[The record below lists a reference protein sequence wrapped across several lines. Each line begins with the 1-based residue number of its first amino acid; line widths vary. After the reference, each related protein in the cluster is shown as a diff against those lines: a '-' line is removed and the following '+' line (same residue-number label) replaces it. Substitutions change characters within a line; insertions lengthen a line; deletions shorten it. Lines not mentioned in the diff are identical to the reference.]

1 MQVHLAFHHF
11 NVFATWLTEVLWY
24 LDVEN
29 KTGFFIRTKETKSPL
44 SIMHVAVRDDNVQAV
59 KFCMEYLK
67 MDKNPG
73 VQIENISKRKTPL
86 HLAAQLGNLEIVQLI
101 KSCLNLINPTDEGG
115 WSVLHLA
122 ASNGHVD
129 IVKEIAKDLDQKD
142 PKAGTENRTPLH
154 LAAMQGYLEIV
165 KYLHEVGADMCITEK
180 NGCNALDL
188 ARKNN
193 HHSIVVFL
201 CQYPLFAAINKVS
214 RLGNFEELRK
224 LFQELNKEDPFE
236 KKLFVETSPLHEAA
250 KGGHVN
256 ILDFFQNNL
265 PSMSILDSIS
275 RTALHCA
282 AEERHLKAVK
292 YLSELIDIDIEDKN
306 GETACDIA
314 KRKDYKSISE
324 YLDWLKSKPV
334 PYTPVSEEPMPS
346 FFKKL
351 EIKEEEVAECPI
363 CTEPLNDNN
372 WGILHTGTIHSGYCE
387 NCLKT
392 LKNNH
397 MKCPEC
403 RASIEAVVKVH

>member
-11 NVFATWLTEVLWY
+11 NVFATELTEVLWY

-29 KTGFFIRTKETKSPL
+29 KTGFFISSKETKSPL
-44 SIMHVAVRDDNVQAV
+44 SIMHVAVRDENVQAV
-59 KFCMEYLK
+59 KFCIEYLK

-73 VQIENISKRKTPL
+73 VQIENISKGKTPL
-86 HLAAQLGNLEIVQLI
+86 HLAAQLGNLEMVQLI
-101 KSCLNLINPTDEGG
+101 RSCLNLINPTNELG

-122 ASNGHVD
+122 AANGHVD
-129 IVKEIAKDLDQKD
+129 IVKEIAKDLYQKD
-142 PKAGTENRTPLH
+142 PKAGTENWTPFH
-154 LAAMQGYLEIV
+154 MAAIQGHLEIV
-165 KYLHEVGADMCITEK
+165 KYLYEVGADISITDK

-188 ARKNN
+188 ARRNN

-201 CQYPLFAAINKVS
+201 CQHSLFAAINKVS
-214 RLGNFEELRK
+214 RLGNFAELKK
-224 LFQELNKEDPFE
+224 LFQELNKEDPFD

-256 ILDFFQNNL
+256 ILDFFTNNL
-265 PSMSILDSIS
+265 PSMSILDSS
-275 RTALHCA
+275 GRTALHCA
-282 AEERHLKAVK
+282 AEERQLKAVK

-314 KRKDYKSISE
+314 KRNDYKSISE

-363 CTEPLNDNN
+363 CTEPLNDDN

-392 LKNNH
+392 LKNKN

-403 RASIEAVVKVH
+403 RASIEAIVKVH